1 MSLLDSYYKTNYT
14 YFMKKSIKTFLK
26 HPLKDTLNRS
36 ANPPVI
42 RASTILFDTMQELY
56 QHEKKVKK
64 HQKVSHYS
72 YGRYGSSTTIELEN
86 ILKELEQAF
95 HVFLTGTGFGGVA
108 LAIMALCRPEDEIL
122 VSDNV
127 YGPTKEI
134 SEKLLKEFKVK
145 AIFYNPESFEDLK
158 NKVTKKTKMILVEN
172 PGSNTFEFQDLSK
185 IVKLA
190 KKKKIYSFL
199 DNTWGTPLYLK
210 PLKLGFDMS
219 FSSATKYFSGHS
231 DAMGGSLAVNKKVF
245 KKIMF
250 FYKLSGYRMSADEAY
265 LIIRGLRT
273 LDTRLKQH
281 YENTLEVIRFLKKQK
296 KIKEILYPHNRSSK
310 NYKLWKK
317 YYSGATGLFSI
328 VIKSRKK
335 SSVIKFVN
343 SLELFGIGYSWG
355 GFESLAILQELRSKK
370 KDEYIQGR
378 QYYRF
383 KDDEHIVRLHI
394 GLEEPKDLISD
405 LKSC

>member
-1 MSLLDSYYKTNYT
+1 
-14 YFMKKSIKTFLK
+14 MKKSINTFLK
-26 HPLKDTLNRS
+26 HPTKDNTNRS

-42 RASTILFDTMQELY
+42 RASTILFNTMQELY
-56 QHEKKVKK
+56 AHEKKIKN

-86 ILKELEQAF
+86 MLKELEQAF

-108 LAIMALCRPEDEIL
+108 LAIMSICRPGDEIL

-134 SEKLLKEFKVK
+134 SEKLLKEFNVK
-145 AIFYNPESFEDLK
+145 AIFYNPESFDDLK
-158 NKVTKKTKMILVEN
+158 NKVSKKTKLILVEN

-185 IVKLA
+185 IVSLA
-190 KKKKIYSFL
+190 KHKKIYTLL

-281 YENTLEVIRFLKKQK
+281 YENTKKVIDFLKNQK
-296 KIKEILYPHNRSSK
+296 KVKEILYPYKPSSK

-317 YYSGATGLFSI
+317 YYSGATGLLSI
-328 VIKSRKK
+328 VIKSKKK
-335 SSVIKFVN
+335 SSVMKFVN

-355 GFESLAILQELRSKK
+355 GFESLAILQDLKK
-370 KDEYIQGR
+370 QTEYTKGR
-378 QYYRF
+378 HFFRF
-383 KDDEHIVRLHI
+383 NNDEHIVRLHI
-394 GLEEPKDLISD
+394 GLEDPKDLISD
-405 LKSC
+405 LKTSLRYIK

>member
-1 MSLLDSYYKTNYT
+1 
-14 YFMKKSIKTFLK
+14 MKKSINTFLK
-26 HPLKDTLNRS
+26 HPTRDNANRS

-56 QHEKKVKK
+56 KHEKKIKK

-86 ILKELEQAF
+86 MLKVLEQAF

-108 LAIMALCRPEDEIL
+108 LAIMSLCRPGDEIL

-134 SEKLLKEFKVK
+134 SEKLLKEFNVMAK
-145 AIFYNPESFEDLK
+145 FYDPESFEDLK
-158 NKVTKKTKMILVEN
+158 AKVTNKTKMILVEN

-185 IVKLA
+185 IVNLA
-190 KKKKIYSFL
+190 KKKKIFTFL
-199 DNTWGTPLYLK
+199 DNTWGTPIYLK

-245 KKIMF
+245 KQIMF

-273 LDTRLKQH
+273 LDTRLNQH
-281 YENTLEVIRFLKKQK
+281 YKNTIQVINFLKKQK
-296 KIKEILYPHNRSSK
+296 KIKEILYPHNPSSK

-317 YYSGATGLFSI
+317 YYSGATGLLSI
-328 VIKSRKK
+328 VVKSKKK
-335 SSVIKFVN
+335 SSVIRFVN

-355 GFESLAILQELRSKK
+355 GFESLAILQELRSNS
-370 KDEYIQGR
+370 KDEYLQGR
-378 QYYRF
+378 KYFRF
-383 KDDEHIVRLHI
+383 NKDEHIVRLHI
-394 GLEEPKDLISD
+394 GLEDPKDLIND
-405 LKSC
+405 LKRSLRYIK

>member
-1 MSLLDSYYKTNYT
+1 
-14 YFMKKSIKTFLK
+14 MKKSIKTFLK
-26 HPLKDTLNRS
+26 HPTKDNTNRS

-42 RASTILFDTMQELY
+42 RASTILFNSMQELY
-56 QHEKKVKK
+56 QHEKKIKK
-64 HQKVSHYS
+64 HQRVSHYS

-86 ILKELEQAF
+86 MLKELEQAF

-108 LAIMALCRPEDEIL
+108 LAIMSLCRPGDEIL

-134 SEKLLKEFKVK
+134 SEKLLKEFNVIAK
-145 AIFYNPESFEDLK
+145 FYNPESFEDLK
-158 NKVTKKTKMILVEN
+158 DKVTKQTKMILVEN

-185 IVKLA
+185 IINLA
-190 KKKKIYSFL
+190 KKKKIFTFL

-210 PLKLGFDMS
+210 PLKIGFDMS

-245 KKIMF
+245 KRVMF

-273 LDTRLKQH
+273 LDTRLNQH
-281 YENTLEVIRFLKKQK
+281 YENTKQVINFLKGHK
-296 KIKEILYPHNRSSK
+296 KVREILYPHKPSSK

-317 YYSGATGLFSI
+317 YYSGATGLLSI
-328 VIKSRKK
+328 VIKSKSK

-355 GFESLAILQELRSKK
+355 GFESLAILQELRSNKK
-370 KDEYIQGR
+370 KGEYIQGR
-378 QYYRF
+378 KYFRF
-383 KDDEHIVRLHI
+383 SKDEHIVRLHI
-394 GLEEPKDLISD
+394 GLEDPKDLIND
-405 LKSC
+405 LKSSLRYVK

>member
-1 MSLLDSYYKTNYT
+1 
-14 YFMKKSIKTFLK
+14 MKKSIKTFLK
-26 HPLKDTLNRS
+26 HPTKDSSNRS
-36 ANPPVI
+36 ANPAVI
-42 RASTILFDTMQELY
+42 RASTILFNTMQELY
-56 QHEKKVKK
+56 QHEKKIKK
-64 HQKVSHYS
+64 HQKISHYS

-86 ILKELEQAF
+86 MLKELEQAF

-108 LAIMALCRPEDEIL
+108 LAIMSLCRPGDEIL

-134 SEKLLKEFKVK
+134 SEKLLKEFNVM
-145 AIFYNPESFEDLK
+145 ARFYNPDSFEDLK

-185 IVKLA
+185 IVNLA
-190 KKKKIYSFL
+190 KRKKIFTFL

-210 PLKLGFDMS
+210 PLQLGFDMS

-245 KKIMF
+245 KQIMF

-273 LDTRLKQH
+273 LDTRLNAH
-281 YENTLEVIRFLKKQK
+281 YENTKQVINFLKGQK
-296 KIKEILYPHNRSSK
+296 KVKEILYPYKSSSK

-317 YYSGATGLFSI
+317 YYSGATGLLSI
-328 VIKSRKK
+328 IIKSKKK

-355 GFESLAILQELRSKK
+355 GFESLAILQDLRTNKK
-370 KDEYIQGR
+370 GEYIQGR
-378 QYYRF
+378 NYYRF
-383 KDDEHIVRLHI
+383 SKDEHIVRLHI
-394 GLEEPKDLISD
+394 GLEDPKDLVND
-405 LKSC
+405 LKRSLRYIK

>member
-1 MSLLDSYYKTNYT
+1 
-14 YFMKKSIKTFLK
+14 MKKSISTFLK
-26 HPLKDTLNRS
+26 RPFKDDSNRS
-36 ANPPVI
+36 ANPPVT
-42 RASTILFDTMQELY
+42 RASTILFNSLQEIKK
-56 QHEKKVKK
+56 HEKKINSHKK
-64 HQKVSHYS
+64 VDYYS
-72 YGRYGSSTTIELEN
+72 YGRYGSKTTIELEN
-86 ILKELEQAF
+86 ILKELEQAY
-95 HVFLTGTGFGGVA
+95 HVFLTGTGFGGIA
-108 LAIMALCRPEDEIL
+108 LALMSLCRPGDEII

-134 SEKLLKEFKVK
+134 SRKLLKEFNINAK
-145 AIFYNPESFEDLK
+145 FYNPDEFEDLRK
-158 NKVTKKTKMILVEN
+158 KITKKTKMILVEN

-185 IVKLA
+185 IIKLA
-190 KKKKIYSFL
+190 KKNNILTFM

-210 PLKLGFDMS
+210 PLKIGFDMS

-273 LDTRLKQH
+273 LDVRLKQH
-281 YENTLEVIRFLKKQK
+281 YENTKKVISFLKKNR
-296 KIKEILYPHNRSSK
+296 KIKEVLYPHKPGSK

-317 YYSGATGLFSI
+317 YYSGGTGLLSI
-328 VIKSRKK
+328 VIKCKKK

-355 GFESLAILQELRSKK
+355 GYESLAILQELKQSGEFLKERYFYK
-370 KDEYIQGR
+370 
-378 QYYRF
+378 F
-383 KDDEHIVRLHI
+383 KNDEHIVRLHI
-394 GLEEPKDLISD
+394 GLEDPKDLITD
-405 LKSC
+405 LKKSLTFIK

>member
-1 MSLLDSYYKTNYT
+1 MQ
-14 YFMKKSIKTFLK
+14 KSINTFLK
-26 HPLKDTLNRS
+26 HPSKDLTNRS
-36 ANPPVI
+36 ANPPVT

-56 QHEKKVKK
+56 LHEHKVKTHK
-64 HQKVSHYS
+64 KISHYS
-72 YGRYGSSTTIELEN
+72 YGRYGSTTTIELEN
-86 ILKELEQAF
+86 ILKKLENAY
-95 HVFLTGTGFGGVA
+95 HVFLTGTGFGGIA
-108 LAIMALCRPEDEIL
+108 LALMSLCRPGDEIV

-134 SEKLLKEFKVK
+134 SQKLLKEFNIIAK
-145 AIFYNPESFEDLK
+145 FYDPNNFDDLK
-158 NKVTKKTKMILVEN
+158 QKISKKTKMILVEN

-185 IVKLA
+185 IIKLA
-190 KKKKIYSFL
+190 KSKNIFTLL
-199 DNTWGTPLYLK
+199 DNTWGTPLFLK
-210 PLKLGFDMS
+210 PLNIGFDMS

-273 LDTRLKQH
+273 LDTRLNQH
-281 YENTLEVIRFLKKQK
+281 YENTKKIINFLRKQN
-296 KIKEILYPHNRSSK
+296 KIKEILYPYKPSSK

-328 VIKSRKK
+328 VVKSKKK
-335 SSVIKFVN
+335 SSVINFVN

-355 GFESLAILQELRSKK
+355 GFESLAILQELKGNH

-378 QYYRF
+378 KFYRF
-383 KDDEHIVRLHI
+383 KKDEHIVRLHI
-394 GLEEPKDLISD
+394 GLEDPRDLILD
-405 LKSC
+405 LKKNLKKIK

>member
-1 MSLLDSYYKTNYT
+1 
-14 YFMKKSIKTFLK
+14 MKKSIKTFLK
-26 HPLKDTLNRS
+26 HPTKDNSNRS
-36 ANPPVI
+36 ANPAVT
-42 RASTILFDTMQELY
+42 RASTILFNSMQELY
-56 QHEKKVKK
+56 NHEKKIKK
-64 HQKVSHYS
+64 HQKISHYS

-95 HVFLTGTGFGGVA
+95 HIFLTGTGFGGVA
-108 LAIMALCRPEDEIL
+108 LAIMSLCRPGDEIV

-134 SEKLLKEFKVK
+134 SEKLLKEFNVTAK
-145 AIFYNPESFEDLK
+145 FYNPDSFDDLK
-158 NKVTKKTKMILVEN
+158 SKVSKKTKMILVEN

-185 IVKLA
+185 IINLA
-190 KKKKIYSFL
+190 KKKKVFTFL

-219 FSSATKYFSGHS
+219 FSSATKYFAGHS

-273 LDTRLKQH
+273 LDTRLNQH
-281 YENTLEVIRFLKKQK
+281 YENTKQVINFLKKQK
-296 KIKEILYPHNRSSK
+296 KIKEILYPHNPLNK

-317 YYSGATGLFSI
+317 YYSGSTGLLSI
-328 VIKSRKK
+328 VIKSKKK

-355 GFESLAILQELRSKK
+355 GFESLAILQELRTSK

-378 QYYRF
+378 KFYRF
-383 KDDEHIVRLHI
+383 NNDEHIVRLHI
-394 GLEEPKDLISD
+394 GLEDPKDLIND
-405 LKSC
+405 LKKNLRYVK

>member
-1 MSLLDSYYKTNYT
+1 
-14 YFMKKSIKTFLK
+14 MKKSIKTFLK
-26 HPLKDTLNRS
+26 HPTKDNSNRS
-36 ANPPVI
+36 ANPAVI
-42 RASTILFDTMQELY
+42 RASTILFNTMQELY
-56 QHEKKVKK
+56 QHEKKIKK
-64 HQKVSHYS
+64 HQRVSHYS
-72 YGRYGSSTTIELEN
+72 YCRYGSSTTIDLEN

-108 LAIMALCRPEDEIL
+108 LAIMSLCRPGDEIL

-134 SEKLLKEFKVK
+134 SEKLLKEFNVMAK
-145 AIFYNPESFEDLK
+145 FYNPDSFEDLK

-185 IVKLA
+185 IVNLA
-190 KKKKIYSFL
+190 KKKKIFTFL

-245 KKIMF
+245 KQIMF

-273 LDTRLKQH
+273 LDTRLNAH
-281 YENTLEVIRFLKKQK
+281 YENTKEVINFLKGQK
-296 KIKEILYPHNRSSK
+296 KVKEILYPYKPSSK

-317 YYSGATGLFSI
+317 YYSGATGLLSI
-328 VIKSRKK
+328 VIKSKKK

-355 GFESLAILQELRSKK
+355 GFESLAILQELRSSK

-378 QYYRF
+378 KYFRF
-383 KDDEHIVRLHI
+383 NKDEHIVRLHI
-394 GLEEPKDLISD
+394 GLEDPKDLIND
-405 LKSC
+405 LKNSLRYIK

>member
-1 MSLLDSYYKTNYT
+1 
-14 YFMKKSIKTFLK
+14 MKKSIKTFLK
-26 HPLKDTLNRS
+26 HPTKDSSNRS
-36 ANPPVI
+36 ANPAVI
-42 RASTILFDTMQELY
+42 RASTILFNTMQELY
-56 QHEKKVKK
+56 QHEKKIKNHK
-64 HQKVSHYS
+64 KVSHYS

-86 ILKELEQAF
+86 MLKELEQAF

-108 LAIMALCRPEDEIL
+108 LAIMSLCRPGDEIL

-134 SEKLLKEFKVK
+134 SEKLLKEFNVTAK
-145 AIFYNPESFEDLK
+145 FYDPDYFDDLK
-158 NKVTKKTKMILVEN
+158 NKVSKKTKMILVEN
-172 PGSNTFEFQDLSK
+172 PGSNTFEFQDLSR
-185 IVKLA
+185 IVSLA
-190 KKKKIYSFL
+190 KKKKIFTFL

-210 PLKLGFDMS
+210 PLKIGFDMS

-273 LDTRLKQH
+273 LDTRLDQH
-281 YENTLEVIRFLKKQK
+281 YKNTMKVINFLKGQK
-296 KIKEILYPHNRSSK
+296 KIKEILYPHKPLSK

-317 YYSGATGLFSI
+317 YYSGATGLLSI
-328 VIKSRKK
+328 VIKSKKK

-343 SLELFGIGYSWG
+343 SLELFGIG
-355 GFESLAILQELRSKK
+355 
-370 KDEYIQGR
+370 
-378 QYYRF
+378 
-383 KDDEHIVRLHI
+383 
-394 GLEEPKDLISD
+394 
-405 LKSC
+405 

>member
-1 MSLLDSYYKTNYT
+1 
-14 YFMKKSIKTFLK
+14 MKKSIKTFLK
-26 HPLKDTLNRS
+26 HPTKDSSNRS
-36 ANPPVI
+36 ANPAVI
-42 RASTILFDTMQELY
+42 RASTILFNTMQELY
-56 QHEKKVKK
+56 QHEKKIKK

-86 ILKELEQAF
+86 MLKELEQAF

-108 LAIMALCRPEDEIL
+108 LAIMSICRPGDEIL

-134 SEKLLKEFKVK
+134 SEHLLKEFNVLAK
-145 AIFYNPESFEDLK
+145 FYNPDSFEDLK
-158 NKVTKKTKMILVEN
+158 NKVSKKTKMILVEN

-185 IVKLA
+185 IINLA
-190 KKKKIYSFL
+190 KRKKIITFL

-245 KKIMF
+245 NQVMF

-273 LDTRLKQH
+273 LDTRLNQH
-281 YENTLEVIRFLKKQK
+281 YENTKQVINFLKRQK
-296 KIKEILYPHNRSSK
+296 KVKEILYPHNPSNK

-317 YYSGATGLFSI
+317 YYSGATGLLSI
-328 VIKSRKK
+328 VIKSKKK

-355 GFESLAILQELRSKK
+355 GFESLAILQELRSKRK
-370 KDEYIQGR
+370 GEYIQSR
-378 QYYRF
+378 KYFRF
-383 KDDEHIVRLHI
+383 NKDEHIVRLHI
-394 GLEEPKDLISD
+394 GLEDPKDLIND
-405 LKSC
+405 LKNSLRYIK

>member
-1 MSLLDSYYKTNYT
+1 
-14 YFMKKSIKTFLK
+14 MKKSINTFLK
-26 HPLKDTLNRS
+26 HPTKDNTNRS

-42 RASTILFDTMQELY
+42 RASTILFNTMQELY
-56 QHEKKVKK
+56 AHEKKIKN

-86 ILKELEQAF
+86 MLKELEQAF

-108 LAIMALCRPEDEIL
+108 LAIMGICRPGDEIL

-134 SEKLLKEFKVK
+134 SEKLLKEFNVK
-145 AIFYNPESFEDLK
+145 AIFYDPESFDDLK
-158 NKVTKKTKMILVEN
+158 NKVSKKTKLILVEN

-185 IVKLA
+185 IVSLA
-190 KKKKIYSFL
+190 KKKKIYTLL

-281 YENTLEVIRFLKKQK
+281 NENTKKVIDFLKNQK
-296 KIKEILYPHNRSSK
+296 KVKEILYPYEPSSK

-317 YYSGATGLFSI
+317 YYSGATGLLSI
-328 VIKSRKK
+328 VIKSKKK
-335 SSVIKFVN
+335 SLVMKFVN

-355 GFESLAILQELRSKK
+355 GFESLAILQDLKK
-370 KDEYIQGR
+370 QTEYTKGRHFFRFNKDEY
-378 QYYRF
+378 
-383 KDDEHIVRLHI
+383 IVRLHI
-394 GLEEPKDLISD
+394 GLEDPKDLISD
-405 LKSC
+405 LKKSLKYIK

>member
-1 MSLLDSYYKTNYT
+1 
-14 YFMKKSIKTFLK
+14 MKKSIKTFLK
-26 HPLKDTLNRS
+26 HPTKDSSNRS
-36 ANPPVI
+36 ANPAVI
-42 RASTILFDTMQELY
+42 RASTILFNSMQELY
-56 QHEKKVKK
+56 LHEKKIKK
-64 HQKVSHYS
+64 HQKISHYS

-108 LAIMALCRPEDEIL
+108 LAIMSLCRPGDELL

-134 SEKLLKEFKVK
+134 SEKLLKEFKVTAK
-145 AIFYNPESFEDLK
+145 FYNPESFEDLK
-158 NKVTKKTKMILVEN
+158 KKVSKKTKMILVEN

-185 IVKLA
+185 IINLA
-190 KKKKIYSFL
+190 KKKKIYTFL

-210 PLKLGFDMS
+210 PLKIGFDMS

-245 KKIMF
+245 QQIMF
-250 FYKLSGYRMSADEAY
+250 FYKLSGYRMSSDEAY

-273 LDTRLKQH
+273 LDTRLNQH
-281 YENTLEVIRFLKKQK
+281 YENTKKVISFLKTQK
-296 KIKEILYPHNRSSK
+296 KIIEILYPHNPSSK

-317 YYSGATGLFSI
+317 YYSGATGLLSI
-328 VIKSRKK
+328 VIKSKKK

-355 GFESLAILQELRSKK
+355 GFESLAILQELRSSK

-378 QYYRF
+378 NYFRF
-383 KDDEHIVRLHI
+383 NNDEHIVRLHI
-394 GLEEPKDLISD
+394 GLEDPKDLIAD
-405 LKSC
+405 LKKSLRYIK

>member
-1 MSLLDSYYKTNYT
+1 
-14 YFMKKSIKTFLK
+14 MKKSINTFLK
-26 HPLKDTLNRS
+26 HPTKDNTNRS

-42 RASTILFDTMQELY
+42 RASTILFNTMQELY
-56 QHEKKVKK
+56 AHEKKIKYHK
-64 HQKVSHYS
+64 KVSHYS

-86 ILKELEQAF
+86 MLKELEQAF

-108 LAIMALCRPEDEIL
+108 LAIMGICRPGDEIL

-134 SEKLLKEFKVK
+134 SEKLLKEFNVK
-145 AIFYNPESFEDLK
+145 AIFYNPESFDDLK
-158 NKVTKKTKMILVEN
+158 NKLSKKTKLILVEN

-185 IVKLA
+185 IVSLA
-190 KKKKIYSFL
+190 KKKKIYTLL

-281 YENTLEVIRFLKKQK
+281 YENTKKVIDFLKNQK
-296 KIKEILYPHNRSSK
+296 EVKEILYPYKPSSK

-317 YYSGATGLFSI
+317 YYSGATGLLSI
-328 VIKSRKK
+328 VIKSKKK
-335 SSVIKFVN
+335 SSVMKFVN

-355 GFESLAILQELRSKK
+355 GFESLAILQDLKK
-370 KDEYIQGR
+370 QTEYTKGR
-378 QYYRF
+378 HFFRF
-383 KDDEHIVRLHI
+383 NNDEHIVRLHI
-394 GLEEPKDLISD
+394 GLEDPKDLISD
-405 LKSC
+405 LKTSLRYIK

>member
-1 MSLLDSYYKTNYT
+1 
-14 YFMKKSIKTFLK
+14 MKKSINTFLK
-26 HPLKDTLNRS
+26 HPTKDNTNRS

-42 RASTILFDTMQELY
+42 RASTILFNTMQELY
-56 QHEKKVKK
+56 AHEKKIKN

-86 ILKELEQAF
+86 MLKELEQAF

-108 LAIMALCRPEDEIL
+108 LAIMGICRPGDEIL

-134 SEKLLKEFKVK
+134 SEKLLKEFNVK
-145 AIFYNPESFEDLK
+145 AIFYDPESFDDLK
-158 NKVTKKTKMILVEN
+158 NKVSKKTKLILVEN

-185 IVKLA
+185 IVSLA
-190 KKKKIYSFL
+190 KKKKIYTLL

-281 YENTLEVIRFLKKQK
+281 YENTKKVIDFLKNQK
-296 KIKEILYPHNRSSK
+296 KVKEILYPYEPSSK

-317 YYSGATGLFSI
+317 YYSGATGLLSI
-328 VIKSRKK
+328 VIKSKKK
-335 SSVIKFVN
+335 SLVMKFVN

-355 GFESLAILQELRSKK
+355 GFESLAILQDLKK
-370 KDEYIQGR
+370 QTEYTKGR
-378 QYYRF
+378 HFFRF
-383 KDDEHIVRLHI
+383 NKDEHIVRLHI
-394 GLEEPKDLISD
+394 GLEDPKDLISD
-405 LKSC
+405 LKKSLKYIK

>member
-1 MSLLDSYYKTNYT
+1 
-14 YFMKKSIKTFLK
+14 MKKSIRTFLK
-26 HPLKDTLNRS
+26 HPTKDNSNRS
-36 ANPPVI
+36 ANPAVI
-42 RASTILFDTMQELY
+42 RASTILFNTMQELY
-56 QHEKKVKK
+56 QHEKKIKK

-72 YGRYGSSTTIELEN
+72 DGRYGSSTTIELEN

-108 LAIMALCRPEDEIL
+108 LAIMSLCRPGDEIL

-134 SEKLLKEFKVK
+134 SEKLLKEFNVMAK
-145 AIFYNPESFEDLK
+145 FYNPDSFEDLK
-158 NKVTKKTKMILVEN
+158 GKVSKKTKMILVEN

-185 IVKLA
+185 IVNLA
-190 KKKKIYSFL
+190 KKKKIFTFL

-245 KKIMF
+245 KQIMF

-273 LDTRLKQH
+273 LDTRLNQH
-281 YENTLEVIRFLKKQK
+281 YENTKQIINFLKKQK
-296 KIKEILYPHNRSSK
+296 KVKEILYPYKPSSK

-317 YYSGATGLFSI
+317 YYSGATGLLSI
-328 VIKSRKK
+328 VIQSKRK

-355 GFESLAILQELRSKK
+355 GFESLAILQELRSNKK
-370 KDEYIQGR
+370 GEYLQSR
-378 QYYRF
+378 KYFRF
-383 KDDEHIVRLHI
+383 NKDEHIVRLHI
-394 GLEEPKDLISD
+394 GLEDPKDLIND
-405 LKSC
+405 LKNSLRYVKA

>member
-1 MSLLDSYYKTNYT
+1 
-14 YFMKKSIKTFLK
+14 MKKSINTFLK
-26 HPLKDTLNRS
+26 HPIKDNANRS

-56 QHEKKVKK
+56 QHEKKIKK

-86 ILKELEQAF
+86 MLKELEQAF

-108 LAIMALCRPEDEIL
+108 LAIMSLCRPGDEIL

-134 SEKLLKEFKVK
+134 SEKLLKEFNVTAK
-145 AIFYNPESFEDLK
+145 FYNPDSFDDLK
-158 NKVTKKTKMILVEN
+158 NKVSKKTKMILVEN

-185 IVKLA
+185 IVNLA
-190 KKKKIYSFL
+190 KKRKIFTFL

-245 KKIMF
+245 KQIMF

-281 YENTLEVIRFLKKQK
+281 YENTMKVISFLKRHK
-296 KIKEILYPHNRSSK
+296 KIKEILYPYKPSNK

-317 YYSGATGLFSI
+317 YYSGATGLLSL
-328 VIKSRKK
+328 VVKSKKK

-370 KDEYIQGR
+370 KGEYIQGR
-378 QYYRF
+378 NFYRF
-383 KDDEHIVRLHI
+383 KKDEHIVRLHI
-394 GLEEPKDLISD
+394 GLEDPKDLIND
-405 LKSC
+405 LKNCLRYIK

>member
-1 MSLLDSYYKTNYT
+1 
-14 YFMKKSIKTFLK
+14 MKKSINTFLK
-26 HPLKDTLNRS
+26 HPTKDSSNRS
-36 ANPPVI
+36 ANPAVT
-42 RASTILFDTMQELY
+42 RASTILFNTMQELY
-56 QHEKKVKK
+56 QHEKKIKK
-64 HQKVSHYS
+64 HQKISHYS

-108 LAIMALCRPEDEIL
+108 LAIMSLCRPGDEIL

-134 SEKLLKEFKVK
+134 SEKLLKEFNVTTK
-145 AIFYNPESFEDLK
+145 FYNPDAFEDLK
-158 NKVTKKTKMILVEN
+158 SKISKKTKMILVEN

-185 IVKLA
+185 IINLA
-190 KKKKIYSFL
+190 KRKKILTFL

-219 FSSATKYFSGHS
+219 FCSATKYFSGHS

-245 KKIMF
+245 KKVMF

-273 LDTRLKQH
+273 LDTRLNQH
-281 YENTLEVIRFLKKQK
+281 YENTKQIINFLKKQK
-296 KIKEILYPHNRSSK
+296 KVKEILYPHNPLNK

-317 YYSGATGLFSI
+317 YYSGATGLLSI
-328 VIKSRKK
+328 VIKSKKK

-355 GFESLAILQELRSKK
+355 GFESLAILQELRSNK
-370 KDEYIQGR
+370 KDEYLQGR
-378 QYYRF
+378 KYFRF
-383 KDDEHIVRLHI
+383 NKDEHIVRLHI
-394 GLEEPKDLISD
+394 GLEDPKDLIND
-405 LKSC
+405 LKRSLRYIK

>member
-1 MSLLDSYYKTNYT
+1 
-14 YFMKKSIKTFLK
+14 MKKSIKTFLK
-26 HPLKDTLNRS
+26 HPTKDSSNRS
-36 ANPPVI
+36 ANPAVI
-42 RASTILFDTMQELY
+42 RASTILFNTMQELY
-56 QHEKKVKK
+56 DHEKKIKK
-64 HQKVSHYS
+64 HQSVSHYS

-86 ILKELEQAF
+86 MLKELEQAY

-108 LAIMALCRPEDEIL
+108 LAIMSLCRPGDEIL

-134 SEKLLKEFKVK
+134 SQKLLKEFNIT
-145 AIFYNPESFEDLK
+145 ARFYNPDSFEDLK
-158 NKVTKKTKMILVEN
+158 NKVSKKTKMILVEN

-185 IVKLA
+185 IIRLA
-190 KKKKIYSFL
+190 KKKKIFSFL

-245 KKIMF
+245 KQIMF

-273 LDTRLKQH
+273 LDTRLNQH
-281 YENTLEVIRFLKKQK
+281 YENTKKIINFLKRQK
-296 KIKEILYPHNRSSK
+296 KIKEILYPHNPSSK

-317 YYSGATGLFSI
+317 YYSGATGLLSI
-328 VIKSRKK
+328 VIRSKQK

-355 GFESLAILQELRSKK
+355 GFESLAILQELRSSK

-378 QYYRF
+378 NYFRF
-383 KDDEHIVRLHI
+383 NNNEHIVRLHI
-394 GLEEPKDLISD
+394 GLEDPKDLITD
-405 LKSC
+405 LKRSLRYIK

>member
-1 MSLLDSYYKTNYT
+1 
-14 YFMKKSIKTFLK
+14 MKKSIKTFLK
-26 HPLKDTLNRS
+26 HPTKDSSNRS
-36 ANPPVI
+36 ANPAVI
-42 RASTILFDTMQELY
+42 RASTILFNTMQELY
-56 QHEKKVKK
+56 DHEKKIKK
-64 HQKVSHYS
+64 HQRVSHYS

-86 ILKELEQAF
+86 MLKELEQAY

-108 LAIMALCRPEDEIL
+108 LAIMSLCRPGDEIL

-134 SEKLLKEFKVK
+134 SQKLLKEFNIT
-145 AIFYNPESFEDLK
+145 ARFYNPDSFEDLK
-158 NKVTKKTKMILVEN
+158 NKVSKKTKMILVEN

-185 IVKLA
+185 IIRLA
-190 KKKKIYSFL
+190 KKKKIFSFL

-245 KKIMF
+245 KQIMF

-273 LDTRLKQH
+273 LDTRLNQH
-281 YENTLEVIRFLKKQK
+281 YENTKKIINFLKRQK
-296 KIKEILYPHNRSSK
+296 KIKEILYPHNPSSK

-317 YYSGATGLFSI
+317 YYSGATGLLSI
-328 VIKSRKK
+328 VIRSKQK

-355 GFESLAILQELRSKK
+355 GFESLAILQELRSSK

-378 QYYRF
+378 NYFRF
-383 KDDEHIVRLHI
+383 NNDEHIVRLHI
-394 GLEEPKDLISD
+394 GLEDPKDLITD
-405 LKSC
+405 LKRSLRYIK

>member
-1 MSLLDSYYKTNYT
+1 
-14 YFMKKSIKTFLK
+14 MKKSIKTFLK
-26 HPLKDTLNRS
+26 HPTKDNSNRS
-36 ANPPVI
+36 ANPAVT
-42 RASTILFDTMQELY
+42 RASTILFNSMQELY
-56 QHEKKVKK
+56 NHEKKIKK
-64 HQKVSHYS
+64 HQKISHYS

-95 HVFLTGTGFGGVA
+95 HIFLTGTGFGGVA
-108 LAIMALCRPEDEIL
+108 LAIMSLCRPGDEIV

-134 SEKLLKEFKVK
+134 SEKLLKEFNVTAK
-145 AIFYNPESFEDLK
+145 FYNPDSFDDLK
-158 NKVTKKTKMILVEN
+158 SKVSKKTKMILVEN

-185 IVKLA
+185 IINLA
-190 KKKKIYSFL
+190 KKKKVFTFL

-273 LDTRLKQH
+273 LDTRLNQH
-281 YENTLEVIRFLKKQK
+281 YENTKQVINFLKKQK
-296 KIKEILYPHNRSSK
+296 KIKEILYPHNPLNK

-317 YYSGATGLFSI
+317 YYSGSTGLLSI
-328 VIKSRKK
+328 VIKSKKK

-355 GFESLAILQELRSKK
+355 GFESLAILQELRTSK

-378 QYYRF
+378 KFYRF
-383 KDDEHIVRLHI
+383 NNDEHIVRLHI
-394 GLEEPKDLISD
+394 GLEDPKDLIND
-405 LKSC
+405 LKKNLRYVK

>member
-1 MSLLDSYYKTNYT
+1 
-14 YFMKKSIKTFLK
+14 MKKSIKTFLK
-26 HPLKDTLNRS
+26 HPIKDSANRS
-36 ANPPVI
+36 ANPAVI
-42 RASTILFDTMQELY
+42 RASTILFNSMQELY
-56 QHEKKVKK
+56 MHEKKINKHKK
-64 HQKVSHYS
+64 ISHYS

-86 ILKELEQAF
+86 MLKELEQAF

-108 LAIMALCRPEDEIL
+108 LAIMSLCRPGDEIL

-134 SEKLLKEFKVK
+134 SEKLLKEFDVMAK
-145 AIFYNPESFEDLK
+145 FYNPDSFEDLK
-158 NKVTKKTKMILVEN
+158 NKVSKKTKMILVEN

-185 IVKLA
+185 ITNLA
-190 KKKKIYSFL
+190 KKKKIFTFL

-273 LDTRLKQH
+273 LDTRLSQH
-281 YENTLEVIRFLKKQK
+281 YENTKKVINFLKGQK
-296 KIKEILYPHNRSSK
+296 KIKEILYPYKPSSK
-310 NYKLWKK
+310 NYRLWKK
-317 YYSGATGLFSI
+317 YYSGATGLLSI
-328 VIKSRKK
+328 VIKSKKK

-355 GFESLAILQELRSKK
+355 GFESLAILQELRSTKK
-370 KDEYIQGR
+370 NEYIQGR
-378 QYYRF
+378 RYFRF
-383 KDDEHIVRLHI
+383 NKDEHIVRLHI
-394 GLEEPKDLISD
+394 GLEDPKDLITD
-405 LKSC
+405 LKRSLRYIR